1 MIEKITEI
9 VHQSLDVKC
18 RFFAAH
24 TAEVGRAART
34 IAESIR
40 LGGKILLFGNGGSAA
55 DAQHIAAEF
64 VNRYLF
70 DHAPMAAIAL
80 TTDTSILT
88 SISNDTSFIH
98 VYSRQVAALGKR
110 GDVAIGISTSGNSPN
125 VLEGIKQAR
134 SLNMSTIGLLGK
146 DGGQI
151 AQYVDTPLI
160 VPSSSTPRIQEVH
173 LMIGHILCELV
184 EEEIFGSLQQ

>member
-24 TAEVGRAART
+24 TADVSRAART
-34 IAESIR
+34 ITESIR
-40 LGGKILLFGNGGSAA
+40 AGGKLFLFGNGGSAA

-64 VNRYLF
+64 INRYLF
-70 DHAPMAAIAL
+70 DHPPLPAISL

-88 SISNDTSFIH
+88 SISNDSSFIH
-98 VYSRQVAALGKR
+98 VFSRQLAALGKR

-125 VLEGIKQAR
+125 IIEAIKQAR
-134 SLNMSTIGLLGK
+134 QLNMATIGLLGK
-146 DGGQI
+146 DGGQLS
-151 AQYVDTPLI
+151 QLVDNALI
-160 VPSSSTPRIQEVH
+160 VPSTMTPRIQEVH
-173 LMIGHILCELV
+173 IMIGHILCELV
-184 EEEIFGSLQQ
+184 EEELFGSLQK